1 MSFATGIDFALNQDR
16 HDPCARFREEF
27 NFPECPASAERVLYL
42 CGNSLGLQPK
52 RAAELVQ
59 EELQDWHRYGVEG
72 HWKARRP
79 WLPYHENLSADLA
92 GLVGARQGE
101 VVAMNSLTVN
111 LHLMMVSFYRPR
123 DQRYK
128 ILIEQ
133 PAFPSDRYA
142 VVSQLEFH
150 GYRAIDALLEI
161 APREGETAIRDED
174 VLALID
180 ERGDDIALVM
190 LPGVQYY
197 SGQLFDLQA
206 ITELAHRKGCVAG
219 FDLAHSAGN
228 TLMQLHDWDV
238 DFAVWCSYKYLNA
251 GPGAVA
257 GCFLHERHGE
267 DPSLPRF
274 AGWWGHDKSSRFQMG
289 PEFKPI
295 AGVEGWQLSNPP
307 ILALA
312 PLLASLDIFRRA
324 RMRELVTKSRR
335 LTGYLEFLVQE
346 QLGHAYEVITPAEP
360 ERRGCQLSL
369 RLRAGAAAGRSLA
382 KRLPELGVFVD
393 WREPDVIR
401 AAPVPLYNSFQD
413 VFYFVKTLE
422 ALTGG

>member
-1 MSFATGIDFALNQDR
+1 MSYAAGIDFALGQDR

-27 NFPECPASAERVLYL
+27 SFPEPPPGAERVLYL
-42 CGNSLGLQPK
+42 CGNSLGLQPR
-52 RAAELVQ
+52 RAAQLVQ
-59 EELQDWHRYGVEG
+59 EELQDWARLGVEG

-79 WLPYHENLSADLA
+79 WMPYHENLSADLA
-92 GLVGARQGE
+92 GLVGARPGE

-123 DQRYK
+123 KERCK
-128 ILIEQ
+128 ILIEK

-150 GYRAIDALLEI
+150 GLKARDALIEI
-161 APREGETAIRDED
+161 APRDGETQIREADILTLLE
-174 VLALID
+174 
-180 ERGDDIALVM
+180 EQGEDIALVM

-197 SGQLFDLQA
+197 SGQLFDMAA
-206 ITELAHRKGCVAG
+206 ITDLAHRKGCTVG
-219 FDLAHSAGN
+219 FDLAHAAGN
-228 TLMQLHDWDV
+228 TLLKLHDWDV
-238 DFAVWCSYKYLNA
+238 DFAVWCSYKYLNS

-257 GCFLHERHGE
+257 GCFVHERHGG

-274 AGWWGHDKSSRFQMG
+274 AGWWGHEKATRFQMG

-312 PLLASLDIFRRA
+312 PLIASLDIFRRA
-324 RMRELVTKSRR
+324 RMVELVTKSRR
-335 LTGYLEFLVQE
+335 LTGYLEFLVMTE
-346 QLGHAYEVITPAEP
+346 LDDIFEIITPADV

-369 RLRAGAAAGRSLA
+369 RLRSGAEHGRALFES
-382 KRLPELGVFVD
+382 LPEMGVFVD

-413 VFYFVKTLE
+413 VFYFVRILQSLVKS
-422 ALTGG
+422 